1 MNRWTDHWLQSP
13 AMVTFKNSWIASC
26 SGSPP
31 KFNRLLLVFI
41 PPVENIL
48 SKFIGNFMS
57 YNEDGQTDRQ
67 TQTSTNLDERNEN
80 ILRPFFQVKPRPENQ
95 TRYSHC
101 DALPSPVPLIRL
113 LCSQGTN
120 ASFFICKYFVS
131 ASSMHPLRIYFR
143 SISRLSTINLII
155 HHNP

>member
-1 MNRWTDHWLQSP
+1 
-13 AMVTFKNSWIASC
+13 
-26 SGSPP
+26 
-31 KFNRLLLVFI
+31 
-41 PPVENIL
+41 
-48 SKFIGNFMS
+48 MS

-120 ASFFICKYFVS
+120 ASFLSVNTSYLR
-131 ASSMHPLRIYFR
+131 HPCILFEYILGP
-143 SISRLSTINLII
+143 SLDLAPSTS
-155 HHNP
+155 